1 PSGASRD
8 RTVSRSRRTS
18 GSALSHRTSDAL
30 VCCRNTVQMP
40 LRTPVAATARCTSL
54 VTSSVPRPL
63 VRKSSVCCPITSL
76 LLESPY
82 EIGAR
87 LAGLHQQREIRARQ
101 DQLHAHVDM
110 PLQQLRR
117 IHPAHARELAV
128 LAAGGDNFGIRL
140 AD

>member
-1 PSGASRD
+1 
-8 RTVSRSRRTS
+8 
-18 GSALSHRTSDAL
+18 
-30 VCCRNTVQMP
+30 CRNTVQMP

-101 DQLHAHVDM
+101 DQLPAHVAM

-140 AD
+140 ADPRVVELAGDSHLEAQVVRADQQRADSRDR